1 MARTATGIDIGART
15 AKYLRGEVKGNTF
28 IVRDFAVT
36 THRAKSVAAAWEEAP
51 GFKPTAARV
60 GLTGRDVNIRY
71 TRVPRLP
78 DWQLRKLMRF
88 EVDEVGG
95 QSGAEVA
102 SDFNVLPEMPEIEGE
117 DVVLLAMARES
128 MLEEHAQGLASQ
140 GGSLDAFAPN
150 ALALYNAWLHYG
162 VVMEDTVLVANLGHE
177 NLDVILARG
186 TDLVFARNLTG
197 GSKLFDDAI
206 VLRFSVG
213 PERAEEIKIEMVDLT
228 PGASFDDPSAEK
240 ASRAVLGAGGQVLSL
255 LQSAIVFC
263 KSQVK
268 LAGLKVDRVQLCG
281 GGAALR
287 GLDRYLSAAMGVP
300 VEIFDPFRV
309 VDLGKLAPEA
319 AEALEDH
326 RLEAVCALGLA
337 TMGSDPDAY
346 SVEILPARE
355 KRKREFVGGTLFLI
369 AAAVLASL
377 YIGWKA
383 VKSSEA
389 LGVANA
395 EAVTQGAR
403 LRKARNADTSTRT
416 LLAENAE
423 LAALVT
429 ELQTMA
435 GSGEQAARALG
446 ALEGSLS
453 QDFWLTEMVG
463 AWGADPELGVE
474 RGAERPLL
482 HFAGRTREGTESVSL
497 QFQEF
502 VEGVRDA
509 LPGAVMKES
518 MAPSGRN
525 FEVDLTLLAPPAPPS
540 DEGDE
545 DAENN
550 DESDES

>member
-1 MARTATGIDIGART
+1 MARTATGIDIGLRT

-28 IVRDFAVT
+28 IMRDFAVT
-36 THRAKSVAAAWEEAP
+36 SHRAKSVTAAWEEPA

-88 EVDEVGG
+88 EVEEVGG
-95 QSGAEVA
+95 QSGTEVA

-128 MLEEHAQGLASQ
+128 MLEDHMRGLAAQG
-140 GGSLDAFAPN
+140 GTLDAFAPN

-186 TDLVFARNLTG
+186 TDLIFARNLTG
-197 GSKLFDDAI
+197 GAKLFDDAI
-206 VLRFSVG
+206 AQRFNVG
-213 PERAEEIKIEMVDLT
+213 PERSEEIKIELVDLT
-228 PGASFDDPSAEK
+228 PGAEFEDPAAEK
-240 ASRAVLGAGGQVLSL
+240 ASRAVLGAAGQVLSL

-309 VDLGKLAPEA
+309 VDLEKLAPA
-319 AEALEDH
+319 AADALESH

-337 TMGSDPDAY
+337 TMASDPNAY
-346 SVEILPARE
+346 SVEILPARV
-355 KRKREFVGGTLFLI
+355 KRKRDFLGGTLFLI
-369 AAAVLASL
+369 AAAILGGV

-389 LGVANA
+389 LGVANTN
-395 EAVTQGAR
+395 AVVQGAR
-403 LRKARNADTSTRT
+403 LRKARNADTATRT

-429 ELQTMA
+429 ELQAIA
-435 GSGEQAARALG
+435 GAGEQAARAFE
-446 ALEGSLS
+446 ALDGSLP

-474 RGAERPLL
+474 RGLERPLL
-482 HFAGRTREGTESVSL
+482 HLAGRTREGTESVAL
-497 QFQEF
+497 QFQDF
-502 VEGVRDA
+502 VEGLRSA
-509 LPGAVMKES
+509 IPGVEMKES

-525 FEVDLTLLAPPAPPS
+525 FEVDLTLLGPPAVPS
-540 DEGDE
+540 EADGEGAE
-545 DAENN
+545 DNE
-550 DESDES
+550 DSDGN